1 VDVYNRAVTV
11 VTTGSGFVEK
21 DNSNGENRAGD
32 GSPLTWLKSCSRR
45 VSAYALGLRFILL

>member
-1 VDVYNRAVTV
+1 VTV